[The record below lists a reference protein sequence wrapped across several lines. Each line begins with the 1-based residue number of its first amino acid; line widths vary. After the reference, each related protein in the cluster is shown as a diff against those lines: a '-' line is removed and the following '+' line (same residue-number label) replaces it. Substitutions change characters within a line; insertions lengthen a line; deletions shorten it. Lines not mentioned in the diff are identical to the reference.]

1 MGGVFGGD
9 DDVSDAIYAQQAAQE
24 KIAAEQKKQALEERK
39 TLINQ
44 QREQMGAGGG
54 RYKTSTTGK
63 MGLKGRIKDEEDI
76 LG

>member
-9 DDVSDAIYAQQAAQE
+9 NDVSDAMYAQQAAQE
-24 KIAAEQKKQALEERK
+24 KIATEQKKQALEERK

-63 MGLKGRIKDEEDI
+63 AGLKGRIKEEDI